1 MAPIDS
7 PRPSDILLRSG
18 KQSPQHSQHRK
29 GGLDPCKV
37 LDPKRKTLQSLDA
50 ERIMTV
56 FQEAVKRLE
65 ITTVLPKVLETLPRF
80 SVVLGQEL
88 MTHMERHL
96 RLQDRFTE
104 VTSDLNTL
112 VRSQKDESN
121 QPELEQ
127 LREDM
132 LKHRATIIA
141 QGIKNSLRD
150 ILRCFKK
157 NPKST
162 EAILSSN
169 LMRNVENSLL
179 MKSLTSLI
187 TMMRERLLTT
197 SFEQHEK
204 MTYLSDVIKREKK
217 THSAKEKLQQKY
229 NEAIQGK
236 EAEIAERDAVIVELQ
251 GELKLLQKLTLEKQ
265 RKTLTEA
272 LKQTSLDTKVFK
284 TRVTSYHE
292 DILGCRKKIKE
303 DRIKHRENETHLRK
317 RTFKMATEVYNWV
330 QKYDADL
337 ETKQEEFDLYTR
349 MYETDKAE
357 LAKLQAL
364 FEILEKQYN
373 AIMEERRLQEEE
385 NARRQREEQEQT
397 NAVTTIQAAWRAYQ
411 FRKAMAKKVKKDKKA
426 EKKGKEN
433 K

>member
-112 VRSQKDESN
+112 VRPQKDESN

-179 MKSLTSLI
+179 MESLTSLI

-236 EAEIAERDAVIVELQ
+236 EAE
-251 GELKLLQKLTLEKQ
+251 LLQKLTLEKQ

-272 LKQTSLDTKVFK
+272 LKQTSLDSKVFK

-317 RTFKMATEVYNWV
+317 
-330 QKYDADL
+330 
-337 ETKQEEFDLYTR
+337 
-349 MYETDKAE
+349 TDKAE